1 MKVKEVIAELQ
12 KLNQEKEIW
21 VIYDGFLA
29 IKPIPDDTQKDQ
41 EKYDTYDTDVV
52 LNDGDY
58 IITAG

>member
-21 VIYDGFLA
+21 VIYDRFLA
-29 IKPIPDDTQKDQ
+29 IEPIPDETQKGQ
-41 EKYDTYDTDVV
+41 RTYSEDVV